1 MLVLTWVDVP
11 ESIEVCVL
19 GKIGHFVG
27 QCRNTTEFLQNLNS
41 SNDRFTPRSL
51 VYTTDLIFNT

>member
-1 MLVLTWVDVP
+1 MLVLTWVNVP

-27 QCRNTTEFLQNLNS
+27 QCRNTTELLQNLQ
-41 SNDRFTPRSL
+41 TTVLHPPL